1 MFKKSNNWFN
11 FDRLCFLLLTGID
24 IVFSHHLL
32 LWNSQCICSKLR
44 VDLDSERAG
53 GIWYRR
59 CPAVVSLDLLEIRS
73 SLLFQKGLSIA
84 LSQKLILSN
93 LATLKFCKDFQLT
106 IYCYARL
113 NYYKHIKYFTD
124 FSFLHKSFSLY
135 FSLILCTL
143 LIV

>member
-1 MFKKSNNWFN
+1 M
-11 FDRLCFLLLTGID
+11 LLTGID

-32 LWNSQCICSKLR
+32 LWNSQCICSKLC
-44 VDLDSERAG
+44 VDLDSERTG

-84 LSQKLILSN
+84 MSQKLILSN